1 MIPSGMSTLH
11 RRLAVLALSVVAPAL
26 LSARQAAQ
34 PATAGDMIDRI
45 FKTREFTARPP
56 APAQWLDGGASYV
69 VVETSP
75 TGQNA
80 VVKYDSATGAK
91 REVAISAAQ
100 LTPAGASGPLEIEEL
115 SWSADGQR
123 VLVFTNTRRVWRTN
137 SRGDYWLLDRRAGT
151 LKKLGGDVPEASL
164 MYAQF
169 NADAT
174 KVAYVRQNDIY
185 VEDLCVAG
193 LGRTRLAKSVHDDL
207 PGFADFWLKR

>member
-1 MIPSGMSTLH
+1 MIPSGMPTLH

-91 REVAISAAQ
+91 REVATARRSSHR
-100 LTPAGASGPLEIEEL
+100 PAR
-115 SWSADGQR
+115 ADR
-123 VLVFTNTRRVWRTN
+123 SRSKS
-137 SRGDYWLLDRRAGT
+137 SRGRPTASACWCSPIPGECGEPTHAATTGCST
-151 LKKLGGDVPEASL
+151 AAPE
-164 MYAQF
+164 
-169 NADAT
+169 
-174 KVAYVRQNDIY
+174 R
-185 VEDLCVAG
+185 
-193 LGRTRLAKSVHDDL
+193 
-207 PGFADFWLKR
+207 